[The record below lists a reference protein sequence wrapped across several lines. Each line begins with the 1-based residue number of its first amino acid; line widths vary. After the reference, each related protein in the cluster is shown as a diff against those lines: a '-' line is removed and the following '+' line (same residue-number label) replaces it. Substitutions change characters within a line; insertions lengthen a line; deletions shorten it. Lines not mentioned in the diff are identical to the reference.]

1 MRCVTCGEPG
11 ASAHSCPSCGAGRKP
26 ASPAALE
33 AAFSEPPPPLGGP
46 RVGHDF
52 GPRYYIAKTLG
63 AGGMGIVYK
72 ALDRELNVSVAL
84 KMLRAP
90 GSLKMAA
97 ELQRRFTSELLLARQ
112 ITHKNVIR
120 IHDIGEVNGIRFISM
135 PFIDGDDLGTPLAE
149 GRLPLARTLR
159 YARHLASGLM
169 AVHAAGVVHR
179 DIKPANVMIG
189 EGDQAVLMDFGIAK
203 SSAPGATQYT
213 APGASPG
220 TLAYM
225 APEQARGEQA
235 DQRTDI
241 YAFGLLLQEM
251 ITGTR
256 ELSVVEILGRLK
268 SAPPS
273 LRASHPEVP
282 EALDAIVTRCLQP
295 NPSKRF
301 QTAVELAQA
310 IAGLPRDR
318 RGGVPVA
325 AYAKR
330 WLPRAAALA
339 LVAALLALGHWAVT
353 NGVVTKLARSL
364 MPESVA
370 AEDADAGLVPRPVRR
385 SSSEGGSRSGNVE
398 EAIAPRPVGAT
409 GTAFE
414 GPSTTT
420 PAPDIR
426 DMDDVGRVAD
436 EKDRVGRVPRSG
448 PGGANAATAALHR
461 GDFKT
466 ATREAEQAITA
477 NPQSP
482 AAYLSLAAAAAM
494 TSPDSARAAYE
505 RMKATGSAGASQ
517 AAAGLADLALY
528 ERRYSVAAEILE
540 SAIARDV
547 LTPDRA
553 GLATKYI
560 ELAEARVGQGRRGA
574 AVTAVGQALGTSR
587 DESVLLPAA
596 RLYIT
601 LDRDDDARALAKEL
615 GAATDDNS
623 RAYGR
628 IVDADLALDR
638 GDTAGAIETLRLL
651 LKTTDF
657 WLVRL
662 VLGNAYLQ
670 SKQYPEAMEQLNWC
684 EVRQG
689 EAATLFRDDE
699 PSIRYLG
706 MLRDL
711 LARARAGAGLMRE
724 AAQDVRQSRVLHA
737 GSPNGTAERDA
748 RMRLTRA
755 AD

>member
-1 MRCVTCGEPG
+1 MRCVSCGEPG

-26 ASPAALE
+26 ASAADLE
-33 AAFSEPPPPLGGP
+33 AAFSEKPPPLGGP

-52 GPRYYIAKTLG
+52 GPRYYIVKTIG
-63 AGGMGIVYK
+63 AGGMGIVYQ

-90 GSLKMAA
+90 GGVRMAA
-97 ELQRRFTSELLLARQ
+97 ELQRRFITELVLARQ

-135 PFIDGDDLGTPLAE
+135 PYIEGDDLGTPLAE
-149 GRLPLARTLR
+149 GPLPLAQTLR

-189 EGDQAVLMDFGIAK
+189 EGDQAVLMDFGIAR
-203 SSAPGATQYT
+203 SSAPGATQVT

-273 LRASHPEVP
+273 LRQSDPEVP

-310 IAGLPRDR
+310 IARLPRGGRGRDR
-318 RGGVPVA
+318 APMA
-325 AYAKR
+325 AIARR
-330 WLPRAAALA
+330 WVSRIA
-339 LVAALLALGHWAVT
+339 VTALLALLAGFAYWALT
-353 NGVVTKLARSL
+353 HGVVTRLARSL
-364 MPESVA
+364 TPDTVA
-370 AEDADAGLVPRPVRR
+370 AEEAAEASPESGTAR
-385 SSSEGGSRSGNVE
+385 S
-398 EAIAPRPVGAT
+398 APREAEY
-409 GTAFE
+409 A
-414 GPSTTT
+414 
-420 PAPDIR
+420 
-426 DMDDVGRVAD
+426 
-436 EKDRVGRVPRSG
+436 GRVPRSG
-448 PGGANAATAALHR
+448 PGNIDDAIEPTPVAATGTSFETSEDLRRAHEPEPPIQ
-461 GDFKT
+461 T
-466 ATREAEQAITA
+466 T
-477 NPQSP
+477 PQSP
-482 AAYLSLAAAAAM
+482 GAYQPLAAAAVL
-494 TSPDSARAAYE
+494 TSPDSARTAYE
-505 RMKATGSAGASQ
+505 RMAASGPAGASL
-517 AAAGLADLALY
+517 AASGLADLALY
-528 ERRYSVAAEILE
+528 QGRYSAAADILE
-540 SAIARDV
+540 SAIARDAR
-547 LTPDRA
+547 TPDRE
-553 GLATKYI
+553 GLASKYL
-560 ELAEARVGQGRRGA
+560 ELAEARAGQGRRPA
-574 AVTAVGQALGTSR
+574 AMTAIGHALETSR
-587 DESVLLPAA
+587 EESVLLPAA

-601 LDRDDDARALAKEL
+601 LDRTDDARALAREL
-615 GAATDDNS
+615 DGTNDSTS

-628 IVDADLALDR
+628 IVDAELALDR
-638 GDTAGAIETLRLL
+638 GDTAGAIETLRMV
-651 LKTTDF
+651 LKTTDL

-662 VLGNAYLQ
+662 VLGSAYLQ
-670 SKQYPEAMEQLNWC
+670 SKQYPEAIAELNMC

-689 EAATLFRDDE
+689 EAAALLQDDE
-699 PSIRYLG
+699 PSIRYVG
-706 MLRDL
+706 MLEHL
-711 LARARAGAGLMRE
+711 LARAREGAGLTNG
-724 AAQDVRQSRVLHA
+724 ATTNVRRYVALSKS
-737 GSPNGTAERDA
+737 SPNGNAARDA
-748 RMRLTRA
+748 RTRLTRV

>member
-1 MRCVTCGEPG
+1 
-11 ASAHSCPSCGAGRKP
+11 
-26 ASPAALE
+26 
-33 AAFSEPPPPLGGP
+33 
-46 RVGHDF
+46 
-52 GPRYYIAKTLG
+52 
-63 AGGMGIVYK
+63 MGIVYK

-97 ELQRRFTSELLLARQ
+97 ELQRRFTTELLLARQ

-149 GRLPLARTLR
+149 GPLPLASTLR

-203 SSAPGATQYT
+203 SSASGATQYT

-220 TLAYM
+220 TMAYM

-251 ITGTR
+251 IAGTR

-325 AYAKR
+325 ASAKR

-339 LVAALLALGHWAVT
+339 LVAALLALGHWAIT

-364 MPESVA
+364 VPASHA
-370 AEDADAGLVPRPVRR
+370 AEEADAGLVPRPVRR
-385 SSSEGGSRSGNVE
+385 SSSGGGFSDVE
-398 EAIAPRPVGAT
+398 EAMAPRPVGAI

-414 GPSTTT
+414 GPSTTAAS
-420 PAPDIR
+420 PEIR
-426 DMDDVGRVAD
+426 DAVRRGPVRPA
-436 EKDRVGRVPRSG
+436 KDP
-448 PGGANAATAALHR
+448 ATAALHR

-466 ATREAEQAITA
+466 AAREAEQEITA
-477 NPQSP
+477 NPYSP
-482 AAYLSLAAAAAM
+482 AAYLPLAAAAAM

-505 RMKATGSAGASQ
+505 RMAATGPAGASL

-528 ERRYSVAAEILE
+528 ERRYSAAAEILE

-560 ELAEARVGQGRRGA
+560 ELAEARMGQGRRPQ
-574 AVTAVGQALGTSR
+574 AVTAIGQALDTSR
-587 DESVLLPAA
+587 NESVLLPAA

-601 LDRDDDARALAKEL
+601 LDRADDARAIAKEL
-615 GAATDDNS
+615 GASEDEDGRT
-623 RAYGR
+623 YGR
-628 IVDADLALDR
+628 MVDAELALDR
-638 GDTAGAIETLRLL
+638 GDAAGAIEKLRLL

-670 SKQYPEAMEQLNWC
+670 SKQYPEAMAQLNWC

-706 MLRDL
+706 MLQDL
-711 LARARAGAGLMRE
+711 LARAREGAGMTRE
-724 AAQDVRQSRVLHA
+724 AAPDVRQSRVLRA
-737 GSPNGTAERDA
+737 GWPSGAAERAA
-748 RMRLTRA
+748 RTPLTRT
-755 AD
+755 ADEPESPRNILAR